1 MPQMPQFH
9 SLELAAYFYMNGSTA
24 LSLPSKNR
32 LDFFCMGVEL
42 REKLHWVIIV
52 VDCIANNISPLQIG
66 YALLHSVNAAYHRMI
81 ACHL

>member
-42 REKLHWVIIV
+42 REKLH
-52 VDCIANNISPLQIG
+52 
-66 YALLHSVNAAYHRMI
+66 
-81 ACHL
+81 